1 MNFDPNE
8 KIENEVI
15 NGVQVDEDPIEQ
27 MNKESNKTKRKVIV
41 FVYIAIVMVI
51 AIVSIYFA
59 FNGSNESPE
68 PVTPVVPDCSI
79 AYDCE
84 LYTKSEYKCKYKDEK
99 NQEQEIKCPWTAVKA
114 NQQKKTEPTSVTTT
128 TVKTNAGEKTTT
140 SKVIDGNKRAID
152 YYMANNVYS
161 DINPIDYEIPSYYEK
176 TYTMNYTLNGKN
188 HVYEV
193 YTRFN
198 RDEECTNKY
207 TDSLDQRNN
216 CILNNMIFTID
227 GKTYGSSD
235 YPVTGINYSFET
247 DIIKDTAT
255 GEEYFVIYDNS
266 CVVVCF
272 SAMMIIDDNNV
283 MRYYTAF
290 NGRYSLVEDY
300 KNAPGFSK
308 GKNYGF
314 AYITDNYQYSTV
326 VGARFEMT
334 NGKLSIRRES
344 NTWDGKWYG
353 I

>member
-8 KIENEVI
+8 KIETEVI

-59 FNGSNESPE
+59 FNGSNESPK

-84 LYTKSEYKCKYKDEK
+84 LYTKSEYMCKYKDSNDEEK
-99 NQEQEIKCPWTAVKA
+99 DIKCPWTAVKA
-114 NQQKKTEPTSVTTT
+114 NQQKKTEPTSETTT

-140 SKVIDGNKRAID
+140 SEVIDGNKRTID
-152 YYMANNVYS
+152 YYMSNNVYS
-161 DINPIDYEIPSYYEK
+161 DIYPIDYEVPSNYEK
-176 TYTMNYTLNGKN
+176 TNTINYSLNGKN
-188 HVYEV
+188 HVYEE
-193 YTRFN
+193 YTWFTK
-198 RDEECTNKY
+198 DEECKKY
-207 TDSLDQRNN
+207 SDTLSQRNN
-216 CILNNMIFTID
+216 CILNNMIFKID
-227 GKTYGSSD
+227 GKTYGSSE

-247 DIIKDTAT
+247 DIIKDTVT
-255 GEEYFVIYDNS
+255 GKEYFVIYDNS
-266 CVVVCF
+266 CPVICY

-300 KNAPGFSK
+300 KNAPGFYKAKNK
-308 GKNYGF
+308 GI
-314 AYITDNYQYSTV
+314 AYISDDYQSSIV
-326 VGARFEMT
+326 VGAAFEMT

-353 I
+353 YQ